1 MSDSLETGLSD
12 AADQLAAFSEG
23 PARQAAEA
31 IGDAFSQ
38 TGRTIASALSSAAR
52 SGELSIKGL
61 AAAILRDL
69 SSLAINQFVTA
80 PLRDLFAGLGAS
92 VGTGVVPSLGLPGSG
107 AVAGARASG
116 GPVTQGSA
124 YLVGERGPELFVP
137 TATGSIRPAGDT
149 SAAPPVT
156 VHIHLA
162 QGASLNEVRRSS
174 VQVAAALAKAVQRGS
189 RVL

>member
-1 MSDSLETGLSD
+1 MSDSLETGLSA
-12 AADQLAAFSEG
+12 AADQLSAFADG
-23 PARQAAEA
+23 PAREAAEA

-61 AAAILRDL
+61 AASILKDL
-69 SSLAINQFVTA
+69 SGLAIQQFVTA
-80 PLRDLFAGLGAS
+80 PLRDLFAGLGAN
-92 VGTGVVPSLGLPGSG
+92 VVRGLGLPASG
-107 AVAGARASG
+107 GLSGARAAG
-116 GPVTQGSA
+116 GPVTQGGA

-137 TATGSIRPAGDT
+137 GATGAIRNAGDLG
-149 SAAPPVT
+149 APAPVT
-156 VHIHLA
+156 VHIHLG
-162 QGASLNEVRRSS
+162 QGASLNDVRRSS